1 LDQDQNNT
9 AYLTASLQELRLR
22 LVAFARTQRGTA
34 PDEDAPRELDALRE
48 QIAERARCA
57 PTPPLEA
64 LSKLFGLSRFEK
76 SVLLLCAAAE
86 LDRAIPTLCGEALG
100 SEENAPTLGLCL
112 ELFDEPRWDVLS
124 PERPLRRWQL
134 IEILQRGALPL
145 TASPLRIDPRILH
158 FLRGLEVRDERLAPH
173 TCPFD
178 VEPASPLAESQL
190 DLLAEIDAI
199 WRAADETGSA
209 GRTSLFVLTGADRL
223 AKQTIALRLAASRGC
238 EIRRLPALLLPTDV
252 AQVEQLARLW
262 NREASLSPV
271 LLYVDAAEADAA
283 SLQRFAP
290 LMRFLSQC
298 CCAAWVDLG
307 EPVEIPGRRT
317 EVVEVGLP
325 TRSEQHEAWFTSLT
339 PRDPGA
345 AKRLAGQFQFPM
357 ARIAEIAKPQRGA
370 AVADLIARQP
380 AEEGKNSPWDRCR
393 DACRAGMDALAR
405 RIDLKAGWD
414 DLVLPEEEQTLLS
427 AIAGQVR
434 HRLMVLE
441 DWGFEARSNR
451 GLGVTALFAGESGTG
466 KTMAAEVIAR
476 DLRLDLYRIDLSQ
489 VVNKYIG
496 ETEKNLKKVFD
507 AADASGAILF
517 FDEADALFGKR
528 SEVRDSHDRYANIEV
543 NYLLQRMEGYRG
555 LAILATNLKSSLD
568 TAFLRRLRFVV
579 DFPFPTVSLRRR
591 LWERAFPAATPLD
604 GLDLDHLAK
613 LHLAGGS
620 IANIALN
627 AAFAAAATGDP
638 VAMPVL
644 LAAAKAEYR
653 KLQRPMNTAE
663 FTWRR
668 SAVPS

>member
-1 LDQDQNNT
+1 MDPDQNNA

-22 LVAFARTQRGTA
+22 LVAFARAQRGTP
-34 PDEDAPRELDALRE
+34 PDDDLPRQLDALRE
-48 QIAERARCA
+48 QITARARCG
-57 PTPPLEA
+57 PPPPLEEFSA
-64 LSKLFGLSRFEK
+64 RFGLSPFEK

-86 LDRAIPTLCGEALG
+86 FDRAIPTLCGEALG
-100 SEENAPTLGLCL
+100 SDESAPTLGLCL

-158 FLRGLEVRDERLAPH
+158 FLRGLEVRDERLASH
-173 TCPFD
+173 ICPFD
-178 VEPASPLAESQL
+178 VQAASPLAESQTE
-190 DLLAEIDAI
+190 LLAEIDAT
-199 WRAADETGSA
+199 WRIVDETGP
-209 GRTSLFVLTGADRL
+209 GERPPLFVLTGPDRL
-223 AKQTIALRLAASRGC
+223 AKQTIALRLAESRGC
-238 EIRRLPALLLPTDV
+238 EIRRLPALLLPTDA

-262 NREASLSPV
+262 NREASLAPV

-283 SLQRFAP
+283 SLHRFSP

-298 CCAAWVDLG
+298 SCAAWADLA

-325 TRSEQHEAWFTSLT
+325 TRSEQYEAWLEGLT

-345 AKRLAGQFQFPM
+345 AKQLAGQFQFPL
-357 ARIAEIAKPQRGA
+357 ARIAEIASPSRGA
-370 AVADLIARQP
+370 AVPDRTPQRSV
-380 AEEGKNSPWDRCR
+380 EQRENSPWDRSR

-405 RIDLKAGWD
+405 RIDLKADWD

-427 AIAGQVR
+427 AVAGQVR
-434 HRLMVLE
+434 HRLRVLE

-507 AADASGAILF
+507 AADASGAILL

-591 LWERAFPAATPLD
+591 LWERAFPSTTPLD

-627 AAFAAAATGDP
+627 AAFAAAATGAP

-653 KLQRPMNTAE
+653 KLQRPMNTSE